1 MNKMENIDYRDL
13 GHYDGFYGRYG
24 RSVMIMQLSE
34 AALSWYN
41 EGYAEGKYER
51 QAEERM

>member
-1 MNKMENIDYRDL
+1 MKNKFWEL
-13 GHYDGFYGRYG
+13 GHRDGFYGRYG
-24 RSVMIMQLSE
+24 KSVNVMSLSE
-34 AALSWYN
+34 ADLSWYN